1 MCDHQRYHL
10 YSGGTVSEE
19 MRVALTTMDETP
31 IATAEAENPS
41 QQPV

>member
-1 MCDHQRYHL
+1 MHL
-10 YSGGTVSEE
+10 PAGGSVSEE
-19 MRVALTTMDETP
+19 QRVALTTMDETP